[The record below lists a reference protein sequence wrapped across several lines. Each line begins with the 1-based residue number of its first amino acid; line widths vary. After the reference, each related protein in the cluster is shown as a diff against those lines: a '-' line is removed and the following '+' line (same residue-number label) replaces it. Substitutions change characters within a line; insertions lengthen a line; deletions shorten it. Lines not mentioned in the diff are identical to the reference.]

1 MPVSKV
7 SWPPDLVAAVIPV
20 LNEQGAIGP
29 TVAGIPR
36 DAVGRVIVVDG
47 GSRDGTVAEA
57 EAAGATVLA
66 ELRRGYGQACATGAA
81 HATALGARVIL
92 FMDGDGSDAAEQ
104 SARLIAPI
112 MRGEADF
119 VIGSRTRGE
128 REKGSM
134 GLHQVVSGRVI
145 GAAVGLLSGTHYS
158 DMCGFRAID
167 AAALARLNMRETTY
181 GWNLEMQMRAAFARL
196 RILEL
201 PVPYRCRVAGQS
213 KVAGTV
219 KGSIKAGWRIGTT
232 LVRVAAQRA

>member
-1 MPVSKV
+1 MSEVF
-7 SWPPDLVAAVIPV
+7 WPPENVAAVIPV
-20 LNEQGAIGP
+20 LNEAGAIGP

-36 DAVGRVIVVDG
+36 HAVGRVVVVDG

-57 EAAGATVLA
+57 EAAGAEVVV
-66 ELRRGYGQACATGAA
+66 ELRRGYGRACATGAA
-81 HATALGARVIL
+81 HAAAEGAMVIV

-134 GLHQVVSGRVI
+134 GLHQVLSGHVI
-145 GAAVGLLSGTHYS
+145 GAAVGLLSGTRYS
-158 DMCGFRAID
+158 DMCGFRAISAD
-167 AAALARLNMRETTY
+167 ALGRLAMRETTY

-196 RILEL
+196 RIIEL
-201 PVPYRCRVAGQS
+201 PVPYRCRIAGQS
-213 KVAGTV
+213 KVAGTL
-219 KGSIKAGWRIGTT
+219 KGSVKAGWRIAAT
-232 LVRVAAQRA
+232 LVRVAVQRA

>member
-1 MPVSKV
+1 VTEIF
-7 SWPPDLVAAVIPV
+7 WPTSQVAAVIPV
-20 LNEQGAIGP
+20 LNEEGAIGP

-36 DAVGRVIVVDG
+36 DAVGRVVVVDG

-57 EAAGATVLA
+57 EAAGAEVLL
-66 ELRRGYGQACATGAA
+66 ESRRGYGQACATGAA
-81 HATALGARVIL
+81 HAAAQGATVIV

-134 GLHQVVSGRVI
+134 GLHQVLSGRVI
-145 GAAVGLLSGTHYS
+145 GAAGGLLSGTRYS
-158 DMCGFRAID
+158 DMCGFRAIST
-167 AAALARLNMRETTY
+167 AALARLPMRETTY

-196 RILEL
+196 RIIEL
-201 PVPYRCRVAGQS
+201 PVPYRCRIAGQS
-213 KVAGTV
+213 KVAGTL
-219 KGSIKAGWRIGTT
+219 KGSVKAGWRITTT
-232 LVRVAAQRA
+232 LVRVAVQRA

>member
-1 MPVSKV
+1 VISV
-7 SWPPDLVAAVIPV
+7 FWPPEDVAAVIPV
-20 LNEQGAIGP
+20 LNEEGAIGP
-29 TVAGIPR
+29 TVAGIAR
-36 DAVGRVIVVDG
+36 DAVGRVVVVDG

-57 EAAGATVLA
+57 RQAGAEVVV

-81 HATALGARVIL
+81 HAVARGARVIV

-134 GLHQVVSGRVI
+134 GLHQVVSGRII
-145 GAAVGLLSGTHYS
+145 GAAVGVLSGTHYS
-158 DMCGFRAID
+158 DMCGFRAISAD
-167 AAALARLNMRETTY
+167 ALARLKLRETTY
-181 GWNLEMQMRAAFARL
+181 GWNLEMQMRAAFAHL
-196 RILEL
+196 RIVEL

-219 KGSIKAGWRIGTT
+219 KGSVKAGWRIATT
-232 LVRVAAQRA
+232 LVRVAMQRAWT

>member
-1 MPVSKV
+1 MSGDIF
-7 SWPPDLVAAVIPV
+7 WPAADVAAVIPV

-36 DAVGRVIVVDG
+36 DAVGRVFVVDG
-47 GSRDGTVAEA
+47 GSRDATVAEA
-57 EAAGATVLA
+57 AAAGADVIP

-81 HATALGARVIL
+81 RAAALGAKVIV

-134 GLHQVVSGRVI
+134 GAHQVLSGLLI
-145 GAAVGLLSGTHYS
+145 GAAVGLLSGTRYS
-158 DMCGFRAID
+158 DMCGFRAIS
-167 AAALARLNMRETTY
+167 AAALARLPMRETTY

-196 RILEL
+196 RIIEL
-201 PVPYRCRVAGQS
+201 PVPYRCRIAGQS
-213 KVAGTV
+213 KVAGTL
-219 KGSIKAGWRIGTT
+219 KGSVKAGWRITTT

>member
-1 MPVSKV
+1 VSTV
-7 SWPPDLVAAVIPV
+7 FWLPADVAAVIPV
-20 LNEQGAIGP
+20 LNEEGAIGP

-57 EAAGATVLA
+57 QAAGAEVVV
-66 ELRRGYGQACATGAA
+66 ERRRGYGQACATGAA
-81 HATALGARVIL
+81 HATAQGARVIV

-128 REKGSM
+128 REPGSM

-158 DMCGFRAID
+158 DMCGFLAISVE
-167 AAALARLNMRETTY
+167 ALSRLKMRETT
-181 GWNLEMQMRAAFARL
+181 
-196 RILEL
+196 
-201 PVPYRCRVAGQS
+201 
-213 KVAGTV
+213 
-219 KGSIKAGWRIGTT
+219 
-232 LVRVAAQRA
+232 

>member
-1 MPVSKV
+1 VSDIF
-7 SWPPDLVAAVIPV
+7 WPPSEVAAVIPV
-20 LNEQGAIGP
+20 LNEEGAIGP

-57 EAAGATVLA
+57 EAAGAEVLT

-81 HATALGARVIL
+81 YAAAQGATVIA

-112 MRGEADF
+112 LRGEADF
-119 VIGSRTRGE
+119 VIGSRTRGQ

-134 GLHQVVSGRVI
+134 GLHQVLSGRII

-158 DMCGFRAID
+158 DMCGFRAIR
-167 AAALARLNMRETTY
+167 AEALARLNMRETTS

-196 RILEL
+196 RIVEL

-213 KVAGTV
+213 KVAGTL
-219 KGSIKAGWRIGTT
+219 KGSVKAGWRISTT
-232 LVRVAAQRA
+232 LVRVAVQRA